1 VVPGRARY
9 QVTIDGRTSVVELDG
24 EGPDGLERVR
34 VDGQGRWLDAR
45 ALGGGAWSL
54 LGRPE
59 PIPGS
64 PGPDIGATGA
74 TGSRDAGPDAGRAA
88 GGPATVR
95 VVRVDGALSK
105 LTVVVGHPDGEPRS
119 VTAEVS
125 VPLGTAA
132 TSPGPGTTGERGSGA
147 GPVTLRAPIPG
158 KIVKI
163 AVRVGERVASGQ
175 ALVVLEAMKMENEI
189 RSPRDGEVQAMH
201 VREGQSVDT
210 AQELVSIGS

>member
-1 VVPGRARY
+1 VPGRARF

-34 VDGQGRWLDAR
+34 VDGRGRWLDAR

-64 PGPDIGATGA
+64 PGAGPGATGA
-74 TGSRDAGPDAGRAA
+74 RDAGAEAGGAA

-125 VPLGTAA
+125 VPLSTAA
-132 TSPGPGTTGERGSGA
+132 TSPGPGTAGERGGA

>member
-1 VVPGRARY
+1 VAPGRARY

-34 VDGQGRWLDAR
+34 VDGRGRWLDAR

-64 PGPDIGATGA
+64 PGADIGS
-74 TGSRDAGPDAGRAA
+74 TGSRDAGGAA
-88 GGPATVR
+88 RGPATVR
-95 VVRVDGALSK
+95 VVRVDGALAK

-125 VPLGTAA
+125 VPLSTAA
-132 TSPGPGTTGERGSGA
+132 TSPGPGTAGERGGA

-163 AVRVGERVASGQ
+163 AVRVGDRVASGQ